1 MERGGQ
7 TGGESSR
14 WSRRRY
20 LIKMRVHILGRG
32 RGGGCATGVLLQ
44 QISYLIHPW
53 HSVSPR

>member
-14 WSRRRY
+14 WSCRGY
-20 LIKMRVHILGRG
+20 LIKMRVHILGRS
-32 RGGGCATGVLLQ
+32 RGGGATGVLLQ